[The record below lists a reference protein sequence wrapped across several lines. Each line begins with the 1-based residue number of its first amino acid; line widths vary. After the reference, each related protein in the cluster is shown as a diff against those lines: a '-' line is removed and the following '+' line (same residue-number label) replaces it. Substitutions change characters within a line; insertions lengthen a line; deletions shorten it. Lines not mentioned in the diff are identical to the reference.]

1 MRFSVAVFVAGC
13 VAGAFGGPV
22 ANAGFEE
29 AAQIGAVPG
38 WEWARDDSVATVS
51 VVQGEGMG
59 GSNALLIDKR
69 SPDKGFTAVQRIQL
83 APGGHYRVT
92 CRVRTEDFICRN
104 VDLTG
109 TKISVKHIVNGKPV
123 SLPAQ
128 SSRTVTETSGGW
140 ARAVGHIDPPADS
153 EGIVELSLWIHF
165 SVTGKFYYDDVTV
178 EERVDPP
185 MPEPSRADASI
196 VDELNR
202 LIVDGKPYL
211 PLGFYSEAWD
221 PFTVSNLDLIAS
233 GPYNTIVPYS
243 FPDRR
248 QMDMCAARGLKV
260 LYNANVYYGTRWAFG
275 KVKSEEEEE
284 AWTAKTIAAFR
295 DHPALLG
302 WYVNDEFNIAFRD
315 RLVARNKFVKSLD
328 PSHVTWGVHMEPHD
342 SRWFLDCHD
351 VLGVDPYPIKGN
363 GREMRL
369 MRCHEHP
376 SVTLQTV
383 ANTRAVWQVIQV
395 FDWGM
400 FSTELLKKGSRPPT
414 REEISAMTQL
424 AVAGGANGI
433 FYLAITSLA
442 SPVNG
447 AEFHRRWADVL
458 AAANEV
464 KANEATILS
473 PSGPAVAE
481 VSSPSLK
488 VRTWNLVGRG
498 VPTAPQGRTI
508 ALVVN
513 GSYQPVRGTVRCA
526 GCEPLDVDL
535 AALAHGYY
543 RLADKTLTQHNNQTQ
558 RRATP

>member
-1 MRFSVAVFVAGC
+1 MTMRLTLVAVMAAGWI
-13 VAGAFGGPV
+13 AGAFGGSV
-22 ANAGFEE
+22 VNSGFEDRVSD
-29 AAQIGAVPG
+29 GAVPG
-38 WEWARDDSVATVS
+38 WEWLRDDSVATVS
-51 VVQGEGMG
+51 IVPG
-59 GSNALLIDKR
+59 GGVDGSQALLIDKR
-69 SPDKGFTAVQRIQL
+69 SPDKEFVVRQRIRL
-83 APGGHYRVT
+83 TPGGHYRVT

-109 TKISVKHIVNGKPV
+109 TKLAVLHVIGGKPV

-128 SSRTVTETSGGW
+128 STRTVTETSGGW
-140 ARAVGHIDPPADS
+140 ACAVGHIDPPADAQG
-153 EGIVELSLWIHF
+153 EVELRLWIHF
-165 SVTGKFYYDDVTV
+165 SVTGKFYYDNITV

-185 MPEPSRADASI
+185 VPDPSRADASI
-196 VDELNR
+196 IDEHNR
-202 LIVDGKPYL
+202 LLVAGKPYL
-211 PLGFYSEAWD
+211 PLGFYVEAWD

-233 GPYNTIVPYS
+233 GPYNTLVPYS

-248 QMDMCAARGLKV
+248 QMDLCAARGLKV

-275 KVKSEEEEE
+275 KVRSEAEEET
-284 AWTAKTIAAFR
+284 WTAQTIAAFKN
-295 DHPALLG
+295 HPALLG

-315 RLVARNKFVKSLD
+315 RLVARNRFVKSLD

-342 SRWFLDCHD
+342 SRWFLACHD

-363 GREMRL
+363 GAEMKL
-369 MRCHEHP
+369 MRCYEHP

-424 AVAGGANGI
+424 AIAGGANGI
-433 FYLAITSLA
+433 FYLAVTSLT

-488 VRTWNLVGRG
+488 VRTWNTGERM
-498 VPTAPQGRTI
+498 I

-513 GSYQPVRGTVRCA
+513 GSYQPVVGTVRCA
-526 GCEPLDVDL
+526 GCEPLDVNL
-535 AALAHGYY
+535 GALAHGYY
-543 RLADKTLTQHNNQTQ
+543 ILQKETN
-558 RRATP
+558 

>member
-1 MRFSVAVFVAGC
+1 MMMRLAITYAVVGLAAGT
-13 VAGAFGGPV
+13 FGGPV
-22 ANAGFEE
+22 ANACFEDPTS
-29 AAQIGAVPG
+29 GGVVPG
-38 WEWARDDSVATVS
+38 WTWERDDSVATVS
-51 VVQGEGMG
+51 VVSGEGVG
-59 GSNALLIDKR
+59 GSRALLIGKR
-69 SPDKGFTAVQRIQL
+69 SSEKEFVVRQRIRL
-83 APGGHYRVT
+83 TPGGHYRVT

-109 TKISVKHIVNGKPV
+109 TKLAVLHVIGGKTV

-128 SSRTVTETSGGW
+128 STRTVTETSGGW
-140 ARAVGHIDPPADS
+140 ARAVGHIDPPADA
-153 EGIVELSLWIHF
+153 EGEVELRLWIHF
-165 SVTGKFYYDDVTV
+165 SVTGKFYYDDITV

-185 MPEPSRADASI
+185 VPEPSRADATI
-196 VDELNR
+196 VDEHNR
-202 LIVDGKPYL
+202 LIVGGKPYL

-221 PFTVSNLDLIAS
+221 PFTVSNLDLVAS

-243 FPDRR
+243 FPDLR
-248 QMDMCAARGLKV
+248 QMDLCAARGLKV

-275 KVKSEEEEE
+275 KVRSEEEEE
-284 AWTAKTIAAFR
+284 EWTAQTIAAFKN
-295 DHPALLG
+295 HPALLG

-315 RLVARNKFVKSLD
+315 RLVARNRLVKSLD
-328 PSHVTWGVHMEPHD
+328 PHHVTWGVHMEPKD

-363 GREMRL
+363 GREMKL
-369 MRCHEHP
+369 MRCYEHP
-376 SVTLQTV
+376 SVTLDTV

-424 AVAGGANGI
+424 AIAGGANGI
-433 FYLAITSLA
+433 FYLSTTCLA

-447 AEFHRRWADVL
+447 AEFHQRWADVL

-473 PSGPAVAE
+473 PAGPAVAD
-481 VSSPSLK
+481 VSSSNLK
-488 VRTWNLVGRG
+488 VRTWN
-498 VPTAPQGRTI
+498 TDDRTI

-513 GSYQPVRGTVRCA
+513 GSYQPVVGTVRCT
-526 GCEPLDVDL
+526 GCEPIDVNL
-535 AALAHGYY
+535 GALAHGYY
-543 RLADKTLTQHNNQTQ
+543 VLQKSGNQH
-558 RRATP
+558 

>member
-1 MRFSVAVFVAGC
+1 MAAFVAGC

-29 AAQIGAVPG
+29 SAPDGAVPG
-38 WEWARDDSVATVS
+38 WEWERDDSVATVS
-51 VVQGEGMG
+51 VVSGEGMD
-59 GSNALLIDKR
+59 GSNALLVDKR
-69 SPDKGFTAVQRIQL
+69 LPDKGVTVVQRIQL
-83 APGGHYRVT
+83 APGGHYCVT
-92 CRVRTEDFICRN
+92 CRVRTEDFVCRN

-109 TKISVKHIVNGKPV
+109 TKISIKHVINGKPV

-196 VDELNR
+196 VDEHNR
-202 LIVDGKPYL
+202 LIVYGEPYL

-275 KVKSEEEEE
+275 KVKSEDEEEG
-284 AWTAKTIAAFR
+284 WTAKTIAAFK

-315 RLVARNKFVKSLD
+315 RLVARNRFVKSLD
-328 PSHVTWGVHMEPHD
+328 PRHVTWGVHMEPHD

-363 GREMRL
+363 GKEMKL
-369 MRCHEHP
+369 MRCYEHP

-414 REEISAMTQL
+414 REEISSMTQL
-424 AVAGGANGI
+424 AIAGGANGI

-447 AEFHRRWADVL
+447 AVFHRRWADVL

-473 PSGPAVAE
+473 SPGPVVAD

-488 VRTWNLVGRG
+488 VRTWNVAERG
-498 VPTAPQGRTI
+498 DSAAPHSRTI

-513 GSYQPVRGTVRCA
+513 GSYQPMRGTVRCA
-526 GCEPLDVDL
+526 GYEPLEVNLD
-535 AALAHGYY
+535 ALAHGYY
-543 RLADKTLTQHNNQTQ
+543 VLQTKNK
-558 RRATP
+558 